1 METREHK
8 VEGCVS
14 DLLGAQVN
22 RLRGPGNTGR
32 KCLDRSNCGH
42 LAEVVS
48 TCSHSVQGFGKLL
61 CKNNIITSVS
71 EKGLKMAMVQDLT
84 RVRYKAVDRQIW
96 LFL

>member
-42 LAEVVS
+42 LAEVCINMFTFCAGVWE
-48 TCSHSVQGFGKLL
+48 TPLQKQHNNF
-61 CKNNIITSVS
+61 CK
-71 EKGLKMAMVQDLT
+71 
-84 RVRYKAVDRQIW
+84 
-96 LFL
+96 